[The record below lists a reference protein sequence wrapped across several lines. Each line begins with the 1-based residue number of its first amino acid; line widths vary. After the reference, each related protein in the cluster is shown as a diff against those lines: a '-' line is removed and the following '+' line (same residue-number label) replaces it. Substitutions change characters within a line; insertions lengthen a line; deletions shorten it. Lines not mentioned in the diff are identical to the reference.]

1 MSARSALLDGR
12 EVRRHRRLL
21 GAGAR
26 PGDGS
31 GCLLLAVALAGVLAA
46 GCRSPRPA
54 AIPAGMA
61 AVSAPAPGELATL
74 VWVGQGQAERFEG
87 GAWRRAPEFDYEFSV
102 EQHRYA
108 DRWESVKTMRRRHP
122 GYDGSAGPRVQSYLF
137 RLELTAGAN
146 PTEVDYQISSS
157 LGKGRGRGDREFRKA
172 VLELD
177 ADVSMFAPFDRYRI
191 TQDYQYEEGKL
202 LELVELNDGAS
213 PWVRNR
219 EVALLFGATSYPAP
233 PTRLGAAGTAAD
245 VEASADASAAASAD
259 AVALAGTSA
268 GLALSSA
275 LRGRDLQVL
284 VSLAGMPAVL
294 ERCAAS
300 AGDVRACLRGTLKR
314 GVRRALMAR
323 APRLISALRAV
334 ALARGR

>member
-26 PGDGS
+26 RGDGPVR
-31 GCLLLAVALAGVLAA
+31 LLLAVALASALAA

-87 GAWRRAPEFDYEFSV
+87 GTWRRAPEFDYEFSV

-122 GYDGSAGPRVQSYLF
+122 GYDGSAGPRVQTYLF

-202 LELVELNDGAS
+202 VELVELNDGAS

-245 VEASADASAAASAD
+245 VEASDNQ
-259 AVALAGTSA
+259 
-268 GLALSSA
+268 
-275 LRGRDLQVL
+275 R
-284 VSLAGMPAVL
+284 PAH
-294 ERCAAS
+294 
-300 AGDVRACLRGTLKR
+300 
-314 GVRRALMAR
+314 RRARRPGASSQSHRLGAR
-323 APRLISALRAV
+323 PRQGDADGAGPPDCRAERSEQTSGDQESEV
-334 ALARGR
+334 DAAWPQHGPPGRWQQLPERAHDWC